1 MPSIEAPKKFLARD
15 LEKIEYC
22 KLVPYIEDAAGGG
35 GGDVAGGEGGDVA
48 GAGGGRG
55 SIKRTTALCILAY
68 YYLFGVD
75 ID

>member
-22 KLVPYIEDAAGGG
+22 KLVPYIEDA
-35 GGDVAGGEGGDVA
+35 AGGEGGDVA